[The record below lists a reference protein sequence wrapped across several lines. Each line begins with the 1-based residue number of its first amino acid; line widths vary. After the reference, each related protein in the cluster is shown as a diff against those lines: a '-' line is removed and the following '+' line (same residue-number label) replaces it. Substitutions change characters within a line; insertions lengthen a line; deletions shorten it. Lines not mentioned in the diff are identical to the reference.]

1 MRSLLVFLPEEFI
14 PMLIVAGGLA
24 IIVGARRVGAGLVVT
39 ALLLALLP
47 ALLAPFF
54 DALPSAV
61 LTLLLVAM
69 LIALVFA
76 ALRWLSVGLIGT
88 RATDHMIG
96 TLAAD
101 AVRWSVLGSFRLC
114 GRAVLALVRLLV
126 RPLRR

>member
-1 MRSLLVFLPEEFI
+1 MRSLPVFLPDEFI

-39 ALLLALLP
+39 ALLLAVLP

-69 LIALVFA
+69 LIALV
-76 ALRWLSVGLIGT
+76 
-88 RATDHMIG
+88 
-96 TLAAD
+96 
-101 AVRWSVLGSFRLC
+101 
-114 GRAVLALVRLLV
+114 
-126 RPLRR
+126 